1 MNYPKKSGFVASFLV
16 FFFFFF
22 FNSKSI
28 IKPGGTKLE

>member
-16 FFFFFF
+16 FFF
-22 FNSKSI
+22 NSKSI

>member
-16 FFFFFF
+16 FFFFF
-22 FNSKSI
+22 NSKSI

>member
-22 FNSKSI
+22 NSKSI